1 MTGPVLLVHGIGST
15 FEHNWVR
22 SGWVDL
28 LAEQDRDVVPVHLP
42 GHGPL
47 ADSDTAGHPSWEAVL
62 VATEMHPMVDAV
74 GFSAGGYAVLTA
86 AVRAP
91 QRFARLAILGVGD
104 AMLGDRSAGRMALA
118 GMLQEDEAAPDPQV
132 RMMRR
137 MITSAGN
144 DVGLVARQMGASRNT
159 VTDEQ
164 LAAVR
169 CPVLIVLGERDFAG
183 PAARLVAGLPDARLV
198 TLPGVDHFATTS
210 DVGCINAVLDFLC
223 G

>member
-1 MTGPVLLVHGIGST
+1 MTAPVLLVHGIGST

-28 LAEQDRDVVPVHLP
+28 LVDQGRDVVAVHLP

-47 ADSDTAGHPSWEAVL
+47 AHSDTAGDPSWDAVL
-62 VATEMHPMVDAV
+62 AAAEAHPVVDAV
-74 GFSAGGYAVLTA
+74 GFSAGGYALLAA

-91 QRFARLAILGVGD
+91 HRFARLAILGVGD
-104 AMLGDRSAGRMALA
+104 AMMEDRSAGRMALA
-118 GMLQEDEAAPDPQV
+118 GGLNDDGAPVDPQT

-144 DVGLVARQMGASRNT
+144 NAALVARQMGASRHALSGA
-159 VTDEQ
+159 Q
-164 LAAVR
+164 LGSIG
-169 CPVLIVLGERDFAG
+169 CPVLVVLGERDFAA
-183 PAARLVAGLPDARLV
+183 PAAKLVAALPDARLV
-198 TLPGVDHFATTS
+198 TLAGVDHFATTS
-210 DVGCINAVLDFLC
+210 DVGCIGAVLDFLS